1 MLQYNPP
8 HPGEI
13 LKSDYLQ
20 PLELTITD
28 VADGIGI
35 ARKNLSAII
44 NGKTGISPEMAMR
57 LSEAF
62 DTTPDLWLNLQANY
76 DLWLIRKSGTQ
87 RKVKRFFDS
96 NRKNQK
102 EMAV

>member
-1 MLQYNPP
+1 MIQFNPP

-13 LKSDYLQ
+13 LKMDYLS
-20 PLELTITD
+20 PLKLTVTD
-28 VADGIGI
+28 VANGLGI

-44 NGKTGISPEMAMR
+44 NGKGGISPEMAMR

-76 DLWLIRKSGTQ
+76 DLWKVKKSGTA
-87 RKVKRFFDS
+87 RKITRFYKVK
-96 NRKNQK
+96 KVP
-102 EMAV
+102 A

>member
-1 MLQYNPP
+1 MMIQHSPP

-13 LKSDYLQ
+13 LKMDYLV

-35 ARKNLSAII
+35 ARKNLSAIV
-44 NGKTGISPEMAMR
+44 NGRAGISPEMALR

-62 DTTPDLWLNLQANY
+62 NTTPDLWLNLQANY
-76 DLWLIRKSGTQ
+76 DLWKAKTAGLQ
-87 RKVKRFFDS
+87 RKIKRFY
-96 NRKNQK
+96 KAK
-102 EMAV
+102 AIAA

>member
-1 MLQYNPP
+1 MIQYNPP

-13 LKSDYLQ
+13 LKEDYLQ
-20 PLELTITD
+20 PLDLTITEA
-28 VADGIGI
+28 ADGLGI

-44 NGKTGISPEMAMR
+44 NGKAGISPEMAIR

-76 DLWLIRKSGTQ
+76 DLWKIKASKPATKIR
-87 RKVKRFFDS
+87 RFYKVKR
-96 NRKNQK
+96 QT
-102 EMAV
+102 A

>member
-1 MLQYNPP
+1 MLQFNPP

-13 LKSDYLQ
+13 LKVDYLE
-20 PLELTITD
+20 PLELTVTD
-28 VADGIGI
+28 AATGLGI

-44 NGKTGISPEMAMR
+44 NGKAGISAEMAVR

-76 DLWLIRKSGTQ
+76 DLWKVKKDRAARPA
-87 RKVKRFFDS
+87 RKVTRFYKVKKVS
-96 NRKNQK
+96 
-102 EMAV
+102 A

>member
-1 MLQYNPP
+1 MLQFNPP

-13 LKSDYLQ
+13 LKLDYIQ

-28 VADGIGI
+28 VADGLGI

-44 NGKTGISPEMAMR
+44 NGKAGVSPEMSIR
-57 LSEAF
+57 LAEAF

-76 DLWLIRKSGTQ
+76 DLWKIKKSGVQ
-87 RKVKRFFDS
+87 RNVKRFF
-96 NRKNQK
+96 KPKQL
-102 EMAV
+102 A

>member
-1 MLQYNPP
+1 MFQFNPP

-13 LKSDYLQ
+13 LKADYLD

-28 VADGIGI
+28 VASGLGI

-44 NGKTGISPEMAMR
+44 NGHGGVSSEMALR

-62 DTTPDLWLNLQANY
+62 NTTPELWLNLQANH
-76 DLWLIRKSGTQ
+76 DLWKARRAPVK
-87 RKVKRFFDS
+87 RKVKQFYKS
-96 NRKNQK
+96 KNVK
-102 EMAV
+102 LT

>member
-1 MLQYNPP
+1 MLQFNPP

-13 LKSDYLQ
+13 LKMDYLS
-20 PLELTITD
+20 PLELTVTD
-28 VADGIGI
+28 VANGLGI

-44 NGKTGISPEMAMR
+44 NGKAGISPEMAVR

-76 DLWLIRKSGTQ
+76 DLWKVKKSGSARKIT
-87 RKVKRFFDS
+87 RFYKVK
-96 NRKNQK
+96 KVP
-102 EMAV
+102 A

>member
-1 MLQYNPP
+1 MLQFNPP

-13 LKSDYLQ
+13 LKIDYLI
-20 PLELTITD
+20 PLDLTVTD
-28 VADGIGI
+28 VANGLGI

-44 NGKTGISPEMAMR
+44 NGKAGISPEMAVR

-76 DLWLIRKSGTQ
+76 DLWKVKQSRTV
-87 RKVKRFFDS
+87 RKVTRFF
-96 NRKNQK
+96 KVK
-102 EMAV
+102 KVHA

>member
-1 MLQYNPP
+1 MLQFNPP

-13 LKSDYLQ
+13 LKTDYLE
-20 PLELTITD
+20 PLELTVTN

-44 NGKTGISPEMAMR
+44 NGRAGISSEMALR

-62 DTTPDLWLNLQANY
+62 NTSPELWLNLQANY
-76 DLWLIRKSGTQ
+76 DLWKARNSGIERKIKKFYRSKALT
-87 RKVKRFFDS
+87 V
-96 NRKNQK
+96 
-102 EMAV
+102 

>member
-1 MLQYNPP
+1 MLQFNPP

-13 LKSDYLQ
+13 LKMDYLD
-20 PLELTITD
+20 PLGLTITEA
-28 VADGIGI
+28 ADGLAI

-44 NGKTGISPEMAMR
+44 NGKAGISPEMAIR

-76 DLWLIRKSGTQ
+76 DLFKARTSGATRKI
-87 RKVKRFFDS
+87 KRFY
-96 NRKNQK
+96 RMKK
-102 EMAV
+102 VLA

>member
-1 MLQYNPP
+1 MLQFNPP

-13 LKSDYLQ
+13 LKADYLD

-28 VADGIGI
+28 VAGGLGI

-44 NGKTGISPEMAMR
+44 NGRAGVSSEMALR

-62 DTTPDLWLNLQANY
+62 NTTPELWLNLQANY
-76 DLWLIRKSGTQ
+76 DLWKARRAPIKRKI
-87 RKVKRFFDS
+87 KRFF
-96 NRKNQK
+96 KAK
-102 EMAV
+102 KLEI

>member
-1 MLQYNPP
+1 MLQFNPP

-13 LKSDYLQ
+13 LKMDYLT
-20 PLELTITD
+20 PLELTVTD
-28 VADGIGI
+28 VAKGLGI

-44 NGKTGISPEMAMR
+44 NGKAGISPEMAVR

-76 DLWLIRKSGTQ
+76 DLWKVRKSRTS
-87 RKVKRFFDS
+87 RKITRFYKVK
-96 NRKNQK
+96 KVH
-102 EMAV
+102 A